1 MYINPPHQ
9 AFDRSLLASMLNT
22 LRTGGSLPA
31 ILVDEE
37 GQAYS
42 GSHRIEAMLRAQQYE
57 QHSALELDVVIIT
70 MEQRGQI
77 MESMNREASEEVYD
91 FEPFLEEA
99 KFLGMADTAA

>member
-9 AFDRSLLASMLNT
+9 AFDRTRLASMVNA

-42 GSHRIEAMLRAQQYE
+42 GSHRIEAVAIANQYE
-57 QHSALELDVVIIT
+57 KFECLEIGVVIIT
-70 MEQRGQI
+70 MEERTQI
-77 MESMNREASEEVYD
+77 LESMNLDSDDEVYD

-99 KFLGMADTAA
+99 KFLGLAGDAA